1 MLRSLYI
8 SGTSMLAQQKRMD
21 VVTNNIANIQTA
33 GYKRDNPV
41 MRSFSDMLVSK
52 INDPGEQSSGE
63 IGNLNTGVYVD
74 QIATSFENGSLEQT
88 SKDSDLAIQG
98 NGFFVI
104 ETPGGER
111 YTRDGSFL
119 VNSEGYV
126 VTSSGNYVLGESGRI
141 KVGSDPFTVD
151 STGNVLVDGKS
162 VGSLKIAM
170 FADLNSLQ
178 KTGDNLFVNRSG
190 QATKAEDF
198 SVMQGYLEASNVNI
212 AEEVVELMTTYRSY
226 ETNQRMIQMIDESL
240 GKSVNEVG
248 RV

>member
-8 SGTSMLAQQKRMD
+8 SGTSMLTQQKRMD
-21 VVTNNIANIQTA
+21 VVTNNIANIQTT

-41 MRSFSDMLVSK
+41 MRSFSDMLISK
-52 INDPGEQSSGE
+52 INDPGDQSTGE
-63 IGNLNTGVYVD
+63 IGSLNTGVYVD

-88 SKDSDLAIQG
+88 GKESDLAIQG
-98 NGFFVI
+98 NGFFAV
-104 ETPGGER
+104 ETAGGER

-119 VNSEGYV
+119 VSSDGYLI
-126 VTSSGNYVLGESGRI
+126 TGSGNYVLGENGRI

-151 STGNVLVDGKS
+151 STGTVAVDGKS
-162 VGSLKIAM
+162 VGALKVVT
-170 FADLNSLQ
+170 FSDLNSLQ
-178 KTGDNLFVNRSG
+178 KTGDNLYVSKSG
-190 QATKAEDF
+190 QAAKAEDF
-198 SVMQGYLEASNVNI
+198 TVMQGYLEASNVNI

-226 ETNQRMIQMIDESL
+226 ETNQRVIQMIDESL